1 MAVLFNNS
9 INRPACIS
17 ACTLVRGSQV
27 IPNPSMA
34 ACLIKYCELKTKFS
48 GTRILSKGKH
58 DKK

>member
-9 INRPACIS
+9 INRP